1 MNNTIRTTSPR
12 RRPIMCLVV
21 LCCAAPTWALAQDAG
36 DKQALAQARMEAAQQ
51 HQAAL
56 AQCGKMPVRD
66 KDLCQWTAK
75 AERTKAEQRAE
86 ARYAGT
92 PQAAHVARLS
102 IAQADLEVG
111 LRMCGQ
117 RSGTVSRTCK
127 LEAREQ
133 FSRAKADAEQAMRDG
148 RTDLP

>member
-1 MNNTIRTTSPR
+1 MDTALWKTSSPR
-12 RRPIMCLVV
+12 HRPVWLAMIL
-21 LCCAAPTWALAQDAG
+21 CAAPVWAFAQDAG
-36 DKQALAQARMEAAQQ
+36 DKNALAQARTEAAQQ

-56 AQCGKMPVRD
+56 AQCGRLPVRD
-66 KDLCQWTAK
+66 KDVCQWTAK
-75 AERTKAEQRAE
+75 AERTKREQRAQ
-86 ARYAGT
+86 ARYEGT

-117 RSGTVSRTCK
+117 RSGAVSRTCK

-133 FSRAKADAEQAMRDG
+133 FNRAKADAEQAMRDG